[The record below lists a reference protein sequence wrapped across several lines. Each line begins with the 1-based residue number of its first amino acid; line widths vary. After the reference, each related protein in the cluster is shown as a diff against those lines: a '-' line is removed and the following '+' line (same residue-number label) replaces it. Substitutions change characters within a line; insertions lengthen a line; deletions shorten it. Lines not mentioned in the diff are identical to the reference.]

1 MQTDL
6 PRLVWPGAGRLYA
19 PADELLMGKEM
30 AHGRPVTVQV
40 IAYAPTVFRHCQ
52 HCEVAFAGLGFSEK
66 MHRAEAADALPQE
79 LLQEF
84 QQVSDWVHS
93 LLERHGDRVKVSVVD
108 AASIEGVWKS
118 LRHGVRRYPAV
129 VLDGEKKFVGTDFE
143 PANRVLDQRLIARS
157 EGRGAA

>member
-1 MQTDL
+1 
-6 PRLVWPGAGRLYA
+6 
-19 PADELLMGKEM
+19 MGIDT
-30 AHGRPVTVQV
+30 AAARRVTVQV

-52 HCEVAFAGLGFSEK
+52 HCEVAFAGLGFAEK
-66 MHRAEAADALPQE
+66 MHKAEAADALPAE

-93 LLERHGDRVKVSVVD
+93 ILERHGDRVKVSVVD
-108 AASIEGVWKS
+108 VASIEGVWKS

-129 VLDGEKKFVGTDFE
+129 VVDGEKTLVGTDFA
-143 PANRVLDQRLIARS
+143 PVDRLIDQRLTLRR

>member
-1 MQTDL
+1 
-6 PRLVWPGAGRLYA
+6 
-19 PADELLMGKEM
+19 MGIDT
-30 AHGRPVTVQV
+30 AAARRVTVQV

-52 HCEVAFAGLGFSEK
+52 HCEVAFAGLGFAEK
-66 MHRAEAADALPQE
+66 MHKAEATDALPAE

-93 LLERHGDRVKVSVVD
+93 ILERHGDRVKVSVVD
-108 AASIEGVWKS
+108 VASIEGVWKS

-129 VLDGEKKFVGTDFE
+129 VVDGEKTLVGTDFA
-143 PANRVLDQRLIARS
+143 PVDRLIDQRLTLRR